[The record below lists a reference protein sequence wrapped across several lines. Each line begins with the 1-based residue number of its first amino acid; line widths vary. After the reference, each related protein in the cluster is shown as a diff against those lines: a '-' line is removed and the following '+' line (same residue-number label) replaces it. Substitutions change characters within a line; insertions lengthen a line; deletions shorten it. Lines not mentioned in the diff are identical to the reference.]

1 MGILLKM
8 ILFTFAF
15 FINYVFFYLAM
26 GMAIGGPVLGHQN
39 YSYVLGP
46 ALCSYILELVFFVT
60 VFREKN
66 ILRIALPLIVLIL
79 GLLLFFIH
87 VAIGASI

>member
-46 ALCSYILELVFFVT
+46 ALCSYTNV
-60 VFREKN
+60 
-66 ILRIALPLIVLIL
+66 
-79 GLLLFFIH
+79 
-87 VAIGASI
+87 